1 MNFDQSIKKIN
12 QCLFWL
18 DLNIRNAIELK
29 EMFTFAA
36 YDNSLHTSIQGTN
49 VVRGFNVTLK
59 ALYFE
64 FVMTLMRIFDTYE
77 RDTASLKN
85 VFTYLNEDDFI
96 KTFEKKTQREI
107 AQIITKAEQQYNA
120 VKGSHFVARL
130 NTVRNKLYAHTA
142 TEFNKNELAD
152 YNHAEELLNKTIP
165 ILQDLHLAIDD
176 KGKSY
181 DKFSDY
187 WKDYAV
193 DFWRNLLTIK
203 KTDNHSVQMNA
214 DQWGPFLLAMI

>member
-214 DQWGPFLLAMI
+214 DQQ